1 MQTITMRQRS
11 FTGVWWSWWTLR
23 TRHWQLRRPTR
34 SGPEVCAPL
43 PEQDPGAPIYH
54 DAQLW

>member
-1 MQTITMRQRS
+1 MQTIAMRQRS

-23 TRHWQLRRPTR
+23 TRRWQPRGRPEPR
-34 SGPEVCAPL
+34 PYAPL
-43 PEQDPGAPIYH
+43 PEQDPGSPIYH